1 MVLKQGMPW
10 SVMGSRMDHQLQW
23 VPGSYSA
30 GAYAGLPDLN
40 DTEELFWDALA
51 WLQSGVDD
59 G

>member
-1 MVLKQGMPW
+1 MAL
-10 SVMGSRMDHQLQW
+10 MGSRMDHQLQW

-30 GAYAGLPDLN
+30 GAYAGLPDFN
-40 DTEELFWDALA
+40 DTAELFWDALT